1 MAEKEKRELDRVL
14 GVAID
19 IGTTSIAA
27 SLVDLSD
34 LKTLATVSAPNP
46 QRAWGADLLARVR
59 VAATEEDGLK
69 KLTNAVT
76 AECARM
82 IAELTVEYPN
92 AAIKTITAAG
102 NTVMTHLF
110 LGVSPAPL
118 GKVPYKP
125 AFKEAQTVDALQAG
139 FGAGLPEGT
148 LAPGATLYALP
159 TIGGFV
165 GGDASAVALALGLQK
180 TKRCVLAIDLGTN
193 SEILLSNHGVLSATS
208 AAAGPAF
215 EAGEIGCGMVAA
227 PGAIEGVS
235 IIDEHVELRVIGGT
249 APKGICGSGLVEAA
263 SALIGAGVVRRNGQM
278 AGADELDNII
288 SAKVK
293 SDGTENRFILSMSPS
308 GEVALTQTDIRSLQ
322 VAKSAIRAGIA
333 ILLRHAK
340 LENSDIETVYIAG
353 AFGAHLSVAPLTT
366 IGLIE
371 PEWADRIEFVGD
383 AALDGAVLALKGE
396 NRDAVEKMA
405 DDAKYLSLS
414 GSAHFQ
420 RDFMKYMDF

>member
-1 MAEKEKRELDRVL
+1 MMDNREL
-14 GVAID
+14 GIAFD

-27 SLVDLSD
+27 SLIDMSG

-59 VAATEEDGLK
+59 VTTTEEDGLK
-69 KLTNAVT
+69 KLTDAVT
-76 AECARM
+76 GECTRM
-82 IAELTVEYPN
+82 IAELTTNYPD
-92 AAIKTITAAG
+92 AAIETITAAG
-102 NTVMTHLF
+102 NTVMTHLL

-125 AFKEAQTVDALQAG
+125 AFKEAKTVGALQAG
-139 FGAGLPEGT
+139 IGAGLPEGT

-180 TKRCVLAIDLGTN
+180 GDRRVLAIDLGTN

-227 PGAIEGVS
+227 PGAIEGVK
-235 IIDEHVELRVIGGT
+235 IVDEHVELAVIGGT

-263 SALIGAGVVRRNGQM
+263 SALIEAGVVQRNGQM
-278 AGADELDNII
+278 AGADELDNIL
-288 SAKVK
+288 SAKIK
-293 SDGTENRFILSMSPS
+293 SDGKENRFILSMAPS

-353 AFGAHLSVAPLTT
+353 AFGAHLSVAPLAA

-371 PEWADRIEFVGD
+371 PEWQERIEFVGD
-383 AALDGAVLALKGE
+383 AALDGAVLTLSGDK
-396 NRDAVEKMA
+396 RDTVEKMA
-405 DDAKYLSLS
+405 EEAKYLSLS